1 MGAKRDYPRYN
12 HVQTIMADADYDAMR
27 EFAKTHSISHS
38 KAAEVLIVAALKL
51 LGVK

>member
-12 HVQTIMADADYDAMR
+12 HVQTRLHDADYDAMR
-27 EFAKTHSISHS
+27 EFANNHNISHA
-38 KAAEVLIVAALKL
+38 KASEVLIVAALKL

>member
-12 HVQTIMADADYDAMR
+12 HVQTRLHDTDYDAMR
-27 EFAKTHSISHS
+27 EFARIHRISHS

-51 LGVK
+51 MGVK